1 MTERQAEIGLHAVP
15 QVAQVAHP
23 PPSLVASMSQ
33 VIAELRP
40 LRQSRLRNAI
50 TVARCPGNRI
60 SVAVAKSPIRT
71 VYLDKPGLSKS

>member
-1 MTERQAEIGLHAVP
+1 
-15 QVAQVAHP
+15 
-23 PPSLVASMSQ
+23 MSQ

-40 LRQSRLRNAI
+40 LRQSLRNAI